1 MIFWPRRL
9 MMFSRMADIYIV
21 DVDTV
26 PVYTRY
32 FDISLIPATVFFFN
46 GQHMKVDYGTPDHT
60 KFIGSFK
67 TKQDFIDLV
76 EVILRGALRG
86 KLIVTSPIDP
96 QNVPKYDLLYRDHMT
111 VAGILICFGGNSCV
125 FQPRHWSLC
134 TRLHLLK
141 NVATMKFTVLH

>member
-1 MIFWPRRL
+1 MSYVLRSLSKKKDVDNAIKTCEDKVLVMRFGRETDGVCQQL
-9 MMFSRMADIYIV
+9 DDILAKTSHDLSRMADIYIV
-21 DVDTV
+21 DVDAV

-76 EVILRGALRG
+76 EVVLRGALRG
-86 KLIVTSPIDP
+86 KLIVNSPIDP
-96 QNVPKYDLLYRDHMT
+96 QNVPKYNLLYKD
-111 VAGILICFGGNSCV
+111 I
-125 FQPRHWSLC
+125 
-134 TRLHLLK
+134 
-141 NVATMKFTVLH
+141 